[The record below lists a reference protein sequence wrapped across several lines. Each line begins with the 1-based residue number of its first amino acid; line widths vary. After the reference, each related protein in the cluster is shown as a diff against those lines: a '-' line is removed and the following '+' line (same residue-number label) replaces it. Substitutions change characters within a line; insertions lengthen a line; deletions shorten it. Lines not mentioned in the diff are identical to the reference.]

1 MSKIGL
7 VLEGGG
13 MRGLYTAG
21 VLDTFLDEGIDVDG
35 IMGVSAGALF
45 GANFFSKQKG
55 RALRYNK
62 NYCKDRRYI
71 SIHSLLTTG
80 NIVNK
85 DFAYYKITNELDKFD
100 DDTFKSTNKDFYVVV
115 TNVETGNADYINI
128 KNSTIENMEV
138 LRATSAMPFV
148 SKIVE
153 VNNKKYLDGALADS
167 IPFCKCQELGYDK
180 IIVVLTQHLEYR
192 KKPYNKIM
200 QKFIDIKYSKYPKL
214 REKIKNRYKIYN
226 ESLDEIIKLE
236 NNKEIFVI
244 RPSRELG
251 IHRLEK
257 DENKLQ
263 EVYDLG
269 VFDTKKII
277 NKLKD
282 YINN

>member
-1 MSKIGL
+1 MNKIGL

-13 MRGLYTAG
+13 MRGMYTAG

-35 IMGVSAGALF
+35 IIGVSAGALF

-55 RALRYNK
+55 RAFRYNK
-62 NYCKDRRYI
+62 CYCKDKRYI
-71 SIHSLLTTG
+71 SIHSLITTG
-80 NIVNK
+80 NIINK

-100 DDTFKSTNKDFYVVV
+100 DDTFKSANKDYYVVV
-115 TNVETGNADYINI
+115 TNVETGEPEYINI

-148 SKIVE
+148 SKMVE
-153 VNNKKYLDGALADS
+153 INNKKYLDGAFADS
-167 IPFCKCQELGYDK
+167 IPFCKCQELGFDK

-192 KKPYNKIM
+192 KKPYNKGM
-200 QKFIDIKYSKYPKL
+200 QKFIDLKYRKYSKL
-214 REKIKNRYKIYN
+214 RDKVKNRYKMYN
-226 ESLDEIIKLE
+226 NALEKIIQLE
-236 NNKEIFVI
+236 KEGKIFVI

-269 VFDTKKII
+269 IKDTKNILRE
-277 NKLKD
+277 LKE
-282 YINN
+282 YLK